1 MDRTLIVF
9 DMDTNC
15 LKLNYHNPSWQNA
28 YGDVS
33 KVLKKH
39 GFSNIQGTVYS
50 SEEGIRQAHGTLA
63 LQEVAARFE
72 WFYSCASNVQFYE
85 LKDDFNA
92 RFIVDGVQ
100 AARMAFLRSVDELRK
115 ELESAGL
122 EDKKIDEIL
131 SKRNFSL
138 QYALENKLLP

>member
-1 MDRTLIVF
+1 M
-9 DMDTNC
+9 N
-15 LKLNYHNPSWQNA
+15 
-28 YGDVS
+28 G
-33 KVLKKH
+33 
-39 GFSNIQGTVYS
+39 
-50 SEEGIRQAHGTLA
+50 
-63 LQEVAARFE
+63 
-72 WFYSCASNVQFYE
+72 FYSCASNVQFYE

>member
-1 MDRTLIVF
+1 M
-9 DMDTNC
+9 
-15 LKLNYHNPSWQNA
+15 
-28 YGDVS
+28 
-33 KVLKKH
+33 
-39 GFSNIQGTVYS
+39 
-50 SEEGIRQAHGTLA
+50 
-63 LQEVAARFE
+63 
-72 WFYSCASNVQFYE
+72 
-85 LKDDFNA
+85 KDDFNA